1 MATRITEPTTERP
14 CRCEALERE
23 LCELQSTVARMERA
37 RDSLS
42 ARWADNGHEMAKR
55 CAAELVTQMTLARW
69 PAREVG

>member
-1 MATRITEPTTERP
+1 MADTAERP

-42 ARWADNGHEMAKR
+42 ARWVEVVGHEMAKR

-69 PAREVG
+69 PAREETTHG